1 VFAIVLAALSGLVW
15 GAGDFSGGKATQRVP
30 AVASVALSKAVALP
44 VLGLYLVL
52 IPGTPRL
59 ASLGWGAVAGLC
71 GGAAMIVFYRA
82 LAGGAMAV
90 VAPVS
95 AVTAA
100 LVPLVVGLVIE
111 TAPGPLALTGAGCAI
126 VAIGLVSLAP
136 HAEAAPPSASVAAA
150 SAASVAAASAAAG
163 SAATM
168 TVSKLRLVLFAL
180 VSGAGFGLFFVFLNK
195 AGDAAGGH
203 GGLWP
208 VLGAH
213 LAALSLCGALALKSR
228 TAMPRP
234 HGITIVWIIVAGV
247 FDMTANALYLL
258 AARDGLLSIVAPVSS
273 LYPVTTVILAVL
285 VDRERMR
292 PVQIAG
298 LGLAATALVLVA
310 S

>member
-1 VFAIVLAALSGLVW
+1 VLA
-15 GAGDFSGGKATQRVP
+15 
-30 AVASVALSKAVALP
+30 
-44 VLGLYLVL
+44 LYLVL

-82 LAGGAMAV
+82 LAGGAMAI

-100 LVPLVVGLVIE
+100 LVPLVVGLIIE

-136 HAEAAPPSASVAAA
+136 QEN
-150 SAASVAAASAAAG
+150 
-163 SAATM
+163 AATGRA
-168 TVSKLRLVLFAL
+168 VAGSKLRLVLFAL
-180 VSGAGFGLFFVFLNK
+180 VAGAGFGLFFVFLNK

-213 LAALSLCGALALKSR
+213 LAALGLCGALALKSR
-228 TAMPRP
+228 TAMTRPR
-234 HGITIVWIIVAGV
+234 GITVVWIIVAGV